1 MTADYLTRLTGE
13 LWASPRSIGCMQCAC
28 SVWAWATHAC
38 DMVKMSTSEFAV
50 EAAYGMAETELQHC
64 SFGFSGQ

>member
-1 MTADYLTRLTGE
+1 
-13 LWASPRSIGCMQCAC
+13 MQCAC
-28 SVWAWATHAC
+28 SVLTWAADAC
-38 DMVKMSTSEFAV
+38 DMVKMNTSESAV